1 MYPKK
6 KSWLHIT
13 IQNFTLHHFIWFLSY
28 DMKKV
33 GLCVLATYAMPWFFI
48 SGCWSRLR
56 YADGKN
62 VGPQSPSRIGDSL
75 HHRAV
80 TIAQKCFWQD
90 FCPMKILC
98 DCTTKSVLYGVN
110 RGGINAKVDDFF
122 ISGCWSRLRH
132 TDGKNVGPQSL
143 SSLGD
148 SLQQRAVTSAQ
159 KCSWQD
165 IVQWKI
171 LWLQNKKQFVWC

>member
-1 MYPKK
+1 MGQLMWSIWDFSVPNPHYIFICRPQATYMYPGK
-6 KSWLHIT
+6 KSGLHIT

-56 YADGKN
+56 YADGEN

-80 TIAQKCFWQD
+80 T
-90 FCPMKILC
+90 
-98 DCTTKSVLYGVN
+98 T
-110 RGGINAKVDDFF
+110 
-122 ISGCWSRLRH
+122 
-132 TDGKNVGPQSL
+132 
-143 SSLGD
+143 
-148 SLQQRAVTSAQ
+148 AQ

-165 IVQWKI
+165 IVQWKSCDCMI
-171 LWLQNKKQFVWC
+171 KSWFVLFYRGGINAKVES

>member
-1 MYPKK
+1 MDSWCGQYEIFQYPTLTTYIFIWRPKATYMYPRK
-6 KSWLHIT
+6 KSWLHIA

-80 TIAQKCFWQD
+80 TTAQKCFLQD
-90 FCPMKILC
+90 IVQWKSC

-110 RGGINAKVDDFF
+110 RGGINSKADDFLF
-122 ISGCWSRLRH
+122 
-132 TDGKNVGPQSL
+132 
-143 SSLGD
+143 
-148 SLQQRAVTSAQ
+148 
-159 KCSWQD
+159 QD
-165 IVQWKI
+165 ADHVFDIQ
-171 LWLQNKKQFVWC
+171 

>member
-1 MYPKK
+1 MYLEREISVKPMGQLMWSIWDFSVPNPYSILICRPQATFMYPRK

-28 DMKKV
+28 DMKKG
-33 GLCVLATYAMPWFFI
+33 GLCVLATYDMSWFFI

-80 TIAQKCFWQD
+80 TTAQ
-90 FCPMKILC
+90 
-98 DCTTKSVLYGVN
+98 
-110 RGGINAKVDDFF
+110 R
-122 ISGCWSRLRH
+122 WSL
-132 TDGKNVGPQSL
+132 K
-143 SSLGD
+143 
-148 SLQQRAVTSAQ
+148 
-159 KCSWQD
+159 D

-171 LWLQNKKQFVWC
+171 LWLHNKKRFVWC